1 MTEAYAL
8 VRELPPMREPLLVVA
23 MDGWIDA
30 SSAAQHA
37 MELLVKEV
45 GATALVTFE
54 PDLFVDFRARRPTME
69 LREGVNTRLVWS
81 AAVLHHGRDIN
92 DKDVLVLNGPEPD
105 MAWNRFAGLVG
116 DLAKKFGVR
125 RMIGLGAYPYA
136 TPHTRAVYVSCTSPS
151 AELVASLP
159 YLKSSVDVPAG
170 MEAML
175 EHAMHARKIPAVGLW
190 ARVPHYVSAM
200 AYPAATAALL
210 GGVCDVGGISIDV
223 SEVRTQATVQR
234 ERLDQL
240 VAGNPEHARM
250 LTQLEAT
257 FDQELAS
264 GTTEV
269 HFGGPIPSGD
279 ELAAEFER
287 YLREQRSE

>member
-1 MTEAYAL
+1 ME
-8 VRELPPMREPLLVVA
+8 
-23 MDGWIDA
+23 GWIDS

-45 GATALVTFE
+45 GATAILTFD
-54 PDLFVDFRARRPTME
+54 PDSFIDFRARRPTME

-81 AAVLHHGRDIN
+81 APVLHHGRDIN
-92 DKDVLVLNGPEPD
+92 DRDVLVLNGPEPD

-136 TPHTRAVYVSCTSPS
+136 TPHTRTVYVSCTSPS
-151 AELVASLP
+151 VDFVASLP

-170 MEAML
+170 MEALL

-210 GGVCDVGGISIDV
+210 GGVCDVGGISIDA

-240 VAGNPEHARM
+240 VSGNPDHARM
-250 LTQLEAT
+250 LAQLEET

-269 HFGGPIPSGD
+269 NFGGPIPSGD
-279 ELAAEFER
+279 ELAAQFER
-287 YLREQRSE
+287 YLREQRND

>member
-1 MTEAYAL
+1 MTEPYTL
-8 VRELPPMREPLLVVA
+8 VRELPAMREPLLVVA
-23 MDGWIDA
+23 MEGWIDA

-37 MELLVKEV
+37 MEMLVKEV

-81 AAVLHHGRDIN
+81 APVLLHGRDIN
-92 DKDVLVLNGPEPD
+92 EKDVLVLNGPEPD

-116 DLAKKFGVR
+116 DLARKFGVR

-151 AELVASLP
+151 AEFVASLP

-223 SEVRTQATVQR
+223 SDVRTQATVQR

-240 VAGNPEHARM
+240 VSGNPEHARM
-250 LTQLEAT
+250 LSQLEAT
-257 FDQELAS
+257 FDEELAS

-269 HFGGPIPSGD
+269 NFGGPIPSGD

-287 YLREQRSE
+287 YLREQRG

>member
-1 MTEAYAL
+1 MTEPYTL
-8 VRELPPMREPLLVVA
+8 VRELPAMREPLLVVA
-23 MDGWIDA
+23 MEGWIDA

-37 MELLVKEV
+37 MEMLVKEV

-81 AAVLHHGRDIN
+81 APVLLHGRDIN
-92 DKDVLVLNGPEPD
+92 EKDVLVLNGPEPD

-116 DLAKKFGVR
+116 DLARKFGVR

-151 AELVASLP
+151 AEFVASMP

-223 SEVRTQATVQR
+223 SDVRTQATVQR

-240 VAGNPEHARM
+240 VSGNPEHARM
-250 LTQLEAT
+250 LSQLEAT
-257 FDQELAS
+257 FDEELAS

-269 HFGGPIPSGD
+269 NFGGPIPSGD

-287 YLREQRSE
+287 YLREQRG

>member
-1 MTEAYAL
+1 MTEPYTL
-8 VRELPPMREPLLVVA
+8 VRELPAMREPLLVVA
-23 MDGWIDA
+23 MEGWIDS

-45 GATALVTFE
+45 GATAILTFD
-54 PDLFVDFRARRPTME
+54 PDSFIDFRARRPTME

-81 AAVLHHGRDIN
+81 APVLHHGRDIN
-92 DKDVLVLNGPEPD
+92 DRDVLVLNGPEPD

-136 TPHTRAVYVSCTSPS
+136 TPHTRTVYVSCTSPS
-151 AELVASLP
+151 VDFVASLP
-159 YLKSSVDVPAG
+159 YLKSSMDVPAG
-170 MEAML
+170 MEALL

-210 GGVCDVGGISIDV
+210 GGVCDVGGISIDA

-240 VAGNPEHARM
+240 VSGNPDHARM
-250 LTQLEAT
+250 LAQLEET

-269 HFGGPIPSGD
+269 NFGGPIPSGD

-287 YLREQRSE
+287 YLREQRND

>member
-81 AAVLHHGRDIN
+81 APVLHHGRDIN

-151 AELVASLP
+151 AELVSSLP
-159 YLKSSVDVPAG
+159 YLKSSVDVPEIGRA
-170 MEAML
+170 
-175 EHAMHARKIPAVGLW
+175 HV
-190 ARVPHYVSAM
+190 
-200 AYPAATAALL
+200 
-210 GGVCDVGGISIDV
+210 
-223 SEVRTQATVQR
+223 
-234 ERLDQL
+234 
-240 VAGNPEHARM
+240 
-250 LTQLEAT
+250 
-257 FDQELAS
+257 
-264 GTTEV
+264 
-269 HFGGPIPSGD
+269 
-279 ELAAEFER
+279 
-287 YLREQRSE
+287 

>member
-1 MTEAYAL
+1 MTEPYTL
-8 VRELPPMREPLLVVA
+8 VRELPAMREPLLVVA
-23 MDGWIDA
+23 MEGWIDS

-45 GATALVTFE
+45 GATAILTFD
-54 PDLFVDFRARRPTME
+54 PDSFIDFRARRPTME

-81 AAVLHHGRDIN
+81 APVLHHGRDIN
-92 DKDVLVLNGPEPD
+92 DRDVLVLNGPEPD

-136 TPHTRAVYVSCTSPS
+136 TPHTRTVYVSCTSPS
-151 AELVASLP
+151 VDFVASLP

-170 MEAML
+170 MEALL

-210 GGVCDVGGISIDV
+210 GGVCDVGGISIDA

-240 VAGNPEHARM
+240 VSGNPDHARM
-250 LTQLEAT
+250 LAQLEET

-269 HFGGPIPSGD
+269 NFGGPIPSGD

-287 YLREQRSE
+287 YLREQRG

>member
-1 MTEAYAL
+1 
-8 VRELPPMREPLLVVA
+8 MREPLLVVA
-23 MDGWIDA
+23 MEGWIDS

-45 GATALVTFE
+45 GATAILTFD
-54 PDLFVDFRARRPTME
+54 PDSFIDFRARRPTME

-81 AAVLHHGRDIN
+81 APVLHHGRDIN
-92 DKDVLVLNGPEPD
+92 ERDVLVLNGPEPD

-136 TPHTRAVYVSCTSPS
+136 TPHTRTVYVSCTSPS
-151 AELVASLP
+151 ADFVASLP

-170 MEAML
+170 MEALL

-210 GGVCDVGGISIDV
+210 GGVCDVGGISIDA

-240 VAGNPEHARM
+240 VSGNPDHARM
-250 LTQLEAT
+250 LAQLEET

-269 HFGGPIPSGD
+269 NFGGPIPSGD

-287 YLREQRSE
+287 YLREQRG